1 MKNFNLFL
9 LIFILFFFSCDL
21 ETVVDIDIP
30 AHESVL
36 VLNGRLDTDTNVQVL
51 VSSSVGAFDNTNPS
65 MVNDADVILFEN
77 NIEVETLTLDTDN
90 TYEMELNDG
99 GWKDFG
105 NLGSTNSSIDMNYYV
120 SNYIPQQDKTY
131 KIEVTHPN
139 FNNINASTY
148 IPNDIL
154 IYNLVIDSISNN
166 DKINFEFSFDD
177 DPNIENYY
185 SISLKVSCSK
195 VFEDEYGYVD
205 EYNYGGR
212 VEMNSN
218 DPSFP
223 TNSFDALEGGYS
235 FQGERAVFND
245 ALFNGQEK
253 RISVDVYTQDEYGYD
268 EFEFKQCDTI
278 KFIFSTFSNDAY
290 KYYNSLSE
298 QREGGALDI
307 FGGEVVP
314 VFTNVS
320 NGLGILLSKNAQEF
334 NIKP

>member
-1 MKNFNLFL
+1 MKNLILLFL
-9 LIFILFFFSCDL
+9 IAIICFYSCGEL

-51 VSSSVGAFDNTNPS
+51 VSSSVGAFDNSNPS
-65 MVNDADVILFEN
+65 MVYDANVILFEN
-77 NIEVETLTLDTDN
+77 GIEIETLTLDTDN
-90 TYEMELNDG
+90 TYEMYLNN
-99 GWKDFG
+99 G
-105 NLGSTNSSIDMNYYV
+105 NWRNDTYIDMNYYV
-120 SNYIPQQDKTY
+120 SNYVPKQDKTY
-131 KIEVTHPN
+131 KIEVKHPN
-139 FNNINASTY
+139 FNNIDASTY
-148 IPNDIL
+148 IPDDIL
-154 IYNLVIDSISNN
+154 IYNLVIDSTSNN

-177 DPNIENYY
+177 EANIENYY

-195 VFEDEYGYVD
+195 VFEDEYGYFE

-223 TNSFDALEGGYS
+223 SNSFDFLDGGYR

-253 RISVDVYTQDEYGYD
+253 RISVDVLTE
-268 EFEFKQCDTI
+268 EFKYSQCDTI
-278 KFIFSTFSNDAY
+278 KFIFSTFSDDSY
-290 KYYNSLSE
+290 RYYNSLSE
-298 QREGGALDI
+298 QRVSGELDI

-314 VFTNVS
+314 VFTNIN

>member
-1 MKNFNLFL
+1 MKNLNLLFL
-9 LIFILFFFSCDL
+9 TSVICFHSCGEL
-21 ETVVDIDIP
+21 ETVIDIDIP
-30 AHESVL
+30 NHESVL

-51 VSSSVGAFDNTNPS
+51 VSSSVGAFDNSNPS
-65 MVNDADVILFEN
+65 MVNDANVILFEN
-77 NIEVETLTLDTDN
+77 GVEIETLTLDTDN
-90 TYEMELNDG
+90 TFEMYLNDG
-99 GWKDFG
+99 NWRND
-105 NLGSTNSSIDMNYYV
+105 TYIDMNYYV
-120 SNYIPQQDKTY
+120 SNYVPKQDKTY
-131 KIEVTHPN
+131 KIEVKHPN
-139 FNNINASTY
+139 FNNIDASTY
-148 IPNDIL
+148 IPDDMF
-154 IYNLVIDSISNN
+154 IYNLVIDSTSNS

-177 DPNIENYY
+177 EANIENYY

-195 VFEDEYGYVD
+195 VFEDEYGYFD

-223 TNSFDALEGGYS
+223 SNSFDFLDGGYR

-253 RISVDVYTQDEYGYD
+253 RISVDVLTE
-268 EFEFKQCDTI
+268 EFKYSQCDTI
-278 KFIFSTFSNDAY
+278 KFIFSTFSNDSY
-290 KYYNSLSE
+290 RYYNSLSE
-298 QREGGALDI
+298 QRAGGALDI

-314 VFTNVS
+314 VFTNIN

>member
-1 MKNFNLFL
+1 MKNLNLLFL
-9 LIFILFFFSCDL
+9 TSVICFHSCGEL
-21 ETVVDIDIP
+21 ETVIDIDIP
-30 AHESVL
+30 NHESVL

-51 VSSSVGAFDNTNPS
+51 VSSSVGAFDNSNPS
-65 MVNDADVILFEN
+65 MVNDANVILFEN
-77 NIEVETLTLDTDN
+77 GVEIETLTLDTDN
-90 TYEMELNDG
+90 TYEMYLNDG
-99 GWKDFG
+99 NWRND
-105 NLGSTNSSIDMNYYV
+105 TYIDMNYYV
-120 SNYIPQQDKTY
+120 SNYVPKQDKTY
-131 KIEVTHPN
+131 KIEVKHPN
-139 FNNINASTY
+139 FNNIDASTY
-148 IPNDIL
+148 IPDDMF
-154 IYNLVIDSISNN
+154 IYNLVIDSTSNS

-177 DPNIENYY
+177 EANIENYY

-195 VFEDEYGYVD
+195 VFEDEYGYFD

-223 TNSFDALEGGYS
+223 SNSFDFLDGGYR

-253 RISVDVYTQDEYGYD
+253 RISVDVLTE
-268 EFEFKQCDTI
+268 EFKYSQCDTI
-278 KFIFSTFSNDAY
+278 KFIFSTFSNDSY
-290 KYYNSLSE
+290 RYYNSLSE
-298 QREGGALDI
+298 QRAGGALDI

-314 VFTNVS
+314 VFTNIN

>member
-1 MKNFNLFL
+1 MKNLNLLFL
-9 LIFILFFFSCDL
+9 ISILCFHSCGEL
-21 ETVVDIDIP
+21 ETVIDIDIP
-30 AHESVL
+30 SHESVL

-51 VSSSVGAFDNTNPS
+51 VSSSVGAFDNSNPS
-65 MVNDADVILFEN
+65 MVNDANVILFEN
-77 NIEVETLTLDTDN
+77 GVEIETLTLDTDN
-90 TYEMELNDG
+90 TYEMYLNDG
-99 GWKDFG
+99 NWRND
-105 NLGSTNSSIDMNYYV
+105 TYIDMNYYV
-120 SNYIPQQDKTY
+120 SNYVPKQDKTY
-131 KIEVTHPN
+131 KIEVKHPN
-139 FNNINASTY
+139 FNNIDASTY
-148 IPNDIL
+148 IPDDIL
-154 IYNLVIDSISNN
+154 IYNLVIDSTSNN

-177 DPNIENYY
+177 EANIENYY

-195 VFEDEYGYVD
+195 VFEDEYGYFE

-223 TNSFDALEGGYS
+223 SNSFDFLDGGYR

-253 RISVDVYTQDEYGYD
+253 RISVDVLTE
-268 EFEFKQCDTI
+268 EFKYSQCDTI
-278 KFIFSTFSNDAY
+278 KFIFSTFSDDSY
-290 KYYNSLSE
+290 RYYNSLSE
-298 QREGGALDI
+298 QRVSGELDI

-314 VFTNVS
+314 VFTNIN

>member
-1 MKNFNLFL
+1 MKNSNLFL

-51 VSSSVGAFDNTNPS
+51 VSSSVGAFDNSNPS

-90 TYEMELNDG
+90 TYEMYLNDG
-99 GWKDFG
+99 NWR
-105 NLGSTNSSIDMNYYV
+105 TNTYIDMNYYV
-120 SNYIPQQDKTY
+120 SNYIPKQDKTY
-131 KIEVTHPN
+131 KIEVNHPN
-139 FNNINASTY
+139 FNDINASTY
-148 IPNDIL
+148 IPDDIL
-154 IYNLVIDSISNN
+154 IYDLVIDSTSNN

-177 DPNIENYY
+177 DANIENYY

-195 VFEDEYGYVD
+195 VYEDEYGYVD

-278 KFIFSTFSNDAY
+278 KFIFSTFSDDSY
-290 KYYNSLSE
+290 RYYNSLSE

-314 VFTNVS
+314 VFTNV
-320 NGLGILLSKNAQEF
+320 NDGLGILLSKNAQEF

>member
-1 MKNFNLFL
+1 MKNLNLLFL
-9 LIFILFFFSCDL
+9 TSIICFHSCGEL
-21 ETVVDIDIP
+21 ETVIDIDIP
-30 AHESVL
+30 NHESVL

-51 VSSSVGAFDNTNPS
+51 VSSSVGAFDNSNPL
-65 MVNDADVILFEN
+65 MVNDANVILFEN
-77 NIEVETLTLDTDN
+77 GVEIETLTLDTDN
-90 TYEMELNDG
+90 TYEMYLNDG
-99 GWKDFG
+99 NWRND
-105 NLGSTNSSIDMNYYV
+105 TYIDMNYYV
-120 SNYIPQQDKTY
+120 SNYVPKQDKTY
-131 KIEVTHPN
+131 KIEVKHPN
-139 FNNINASTY
+139 FNNIDASTY
-148 IPNDIL
+148 IPDDMF
-154 IYNLVIDSISNN
+154 IYNLVIDSTSNS

-177 DPNIENYY
+177 EANIENYY

-195 VFEDEYGYVD
+195 VFEDEYGYFD

-223 TNSFDALEGGYS
+223 SNSFDFLDGGYR

-253 RISVDVYTQDEYGYD
+253 RISVDVLTE
-268 EFEFKQCDTI
+268 EFKYSQCDTI
-278 KFIFSTFSNDAY
+278 KFIFSTFSNDSY
-290 KYYNSLSE
+290 RYYNSLSE
-298 QREGGALDI
+298 QRAGGALDI

-314 VFTNVS
+314 VFTNIN

>member
-1 MKNFNLFL
+1 MKNLNLLFL
-9 LIFILFFFSCDL
+9 TSIICFQSCGEL
-21 ETVVDIDIP
+21 ETVIDIDIP
-30 AHESVL
+30 NHESVL

-51 VSSSVGAFDNTNPS
+51 VSSSVGAFDNSNPS
-65 MVNDADVILFEN
+65 MVNDANVILFEN
-77 NIEVETLTLDTDN
+77 GVEIETLTLDTDN
-90 TYEMELNDG
+90 TYEMYLNDG
-99 GWKDFG
+99 SWINDM
-105 NLGSTNSSIDMNYYV
+105 NAIIDMNYYV
-120 SNYIPQQDKTY
+120 SNYVPKEDKTY
-131 KIEVTHPN
+131 KIEVKHPN
-139 FNNINASTY
+139 FNNIDASTY
-148 IPNDIL
+148 IPDDMF
-154 IYNLVIDSISNN
+154 IYNLVIDSTSNS

-177 DPNIENYY
+177 EANIENYY

-195 VFEDEYGYVD
+195 VFEDEYGYFD

-223 TNSFDALEGGYS
+223 SNSFDFLNGGYR

-253 RISVDVYTQDEYGYD
+253 RISVDVLTE
-268 EFEFKQCDTI
+268 EFKYSQCDTI
-278 KFIFSTFSNDAY
+278 KFIFSTFSNDSY
-290 KYYNSLSE
+290 RYYNSLSE
-298 QREGGALDI
+298 QRVSGELDI

-314 VFTNVS
+314 VFTNIN

>member
-1 MKNFNLFL
+1 MKNSNLFL

-51 VSSSVGAFDNTNPS
+51 VSSSVGAFDNSNPS

-90 TYEMELNDG
+90 TYEMYLNDG
-99 GWKDFG
+99 NWR
-105 NLGSTNSSIDMNYYV
+105 TNTYIDMNYYV
-120 SNYIPQQDKTY
+120 SNYVPKKDKTY
-131 KIEVTHPN
+131 KIEAKHPN
-139 FNNINASTY
+139 FNDINASTY
-148 IPNDIL
+148 IPDDIL
-154 IYNLVIDSISNN
+154 IYNLVIDSTSNN

-177 DPNIENYY
+177 DANIENYY

-195 VFEDEYGYVD
+195 VYEDEYGYVD

-253 RISVDVYTQDEYGYD
+253 RISIDVYTQDEYGYD

-278 KFIFSTFSNDAY
+278 KFIFSTFSDDSY
-290 KYYNSLSE
+290 RYYNSLSE

-314 VFTNVS
+314 VFTNVN